1 MIDLKKGDIFL
12 TRNPMMLGKIINA
25 VQKFNSPD
33 NESIY
38 SHAGIIID
46 ESGKTLE
53 ALWTVKSQNIYKDYK
68 GIEVLILRY
77 SGMTDEAFSNGMK
90 KIKRHVGDFY
100 PVIRLFTMIIPQI
113 AKHLYLGNGV
123 CSELT
128 GEFLN
133 GVGLKDVY
141 WKGWTPDNLHDY
153 TRIHRDFSVVHKGVP
168 I

>member
-1 MIDLKKGDIFL
+1 MIQLRKGDIFL
-12 TRNPMMLGKIINA
+12 TRNPMMLGRVINA

-33 NESIY
+33 NASVY

-68 GIEVLILRY
+68 GIDVLVMRY
-77 SGMTDEAFSNGMK
+77 SGMSDEAFKAGMK
-90 KIKRHVGDFY
+90 SIHRHVGDFY
-100 PVIRLFTMIIPQI
+100 PVLRLFTMIIPQI
-113 AKHLYLGNGV
+113 AKHLYIGHSV
-123 CSELT
+123 CSELA

-133 GVGLKDVY
+133 GAGLKDIY
-141 WKGWTPDNLHDY
+141 WKGWTPDSLHDY
-153 TRIHRDFSVVHKGVP
+153 TRNHRDFSVVHEGIP